1 MLMEYKET
9 FDDMFDTLEKDLEN
23 MSKID
28 IINYIKS
35 SIDNMIDSEMYQI
48 AKFYNEQEEEL
59 PF

>member
-1 MLMEYKET
+1 MEYKET